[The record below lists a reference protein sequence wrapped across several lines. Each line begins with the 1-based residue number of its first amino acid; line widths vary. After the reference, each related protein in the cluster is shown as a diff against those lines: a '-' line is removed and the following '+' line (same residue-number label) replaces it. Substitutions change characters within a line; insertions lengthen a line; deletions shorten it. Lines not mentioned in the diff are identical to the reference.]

1 MSGVNESKSSLKP
14 DNGHTNHQKKFYHV
28 IVAKWE
34 DSPEINKLSDLWERH
49 GMTVIMICVTVLLLI
64 YSIVAIAHSGFEHAK
79 WLFGI
84 TMFLWFCMTYMFIRD
99 HCGADIFRVCIEP
112 VVNAV
117 ESRWRYLKWYV
128 HERLFLF
135 KWLLYCRPVQYYVY
149 MQNWIQNSDVNKPDG
164 LRVIT
169 YNIYRRLHLYKRGHE
184 TKKHVVI
191 GFQTWRVLSPNIWS
205 LTAVK
210 ANCHAKGKLFICF
223 WSARSA

>member
-14 DNGHTNHQKKFYHV
+14 DDGHAIHQKKFYHV

-34 DSPEINKLSDLWERH
+34 DSPEMNKLSDLWERH

-64 YSIVAIAHSGFEHAK
+64 YSVVAIAVSGFEHAK

-112 VVNAV
+112 IVNAV

-128 HERLFLF
+128 HETLFF
-135 KWLLYCRPVQYYVY
+135 YVTI
-149 MQNWIQNSDVNKPDG
+149 N
-164 LRVIT
+164 
-169 YNIYRRLHLYKRGHE
+169 
-184 TKKHVVI
+184 
-191 GFQTWRVLSPNIWS
+191 VL
-205 LTAVK
+205 
-210 ANCHAKGKLFICF
+210 
-223 WSARSA
+223 